1 MYTEPKVYSVEFRT
15 TMLRLRHALEGGHR
29 SLFGRTV
36 RDGRTLF
43 MALDQNKDGAVSREE
58 IAGGLHRL
66 GIQMD
71 TTRAETLMEEIPL
84 DTSGSLPHGSVYAHR
99 CGLLCPC
106 LCCWWWGVTGCC
118 AVRDWKEFMR
128 ASKIEGRRS
137 RSDPNHHHHAQSQL
151 RCGLTIGRV
160 HVPHV

>member
-1 MYTEPKVYSVEFRT
+1 MAKWRW
-15 TMLRLRHALEGGHR
+15 GQ
-29 SLFGRTV
+29 

-99 CGLLCPC
+99 CGTLVCASVGGTM
-106 LCCWWWGVTGCC
+106 GVTGCC
-118 AVRDWKEFMR
+118 GW
-128 ASKIEGRRS
+128 SGIGRSSCAQARS
-137 RSDPNHHHHAQSQL
+137 RAADPGATDDHPLHTTSNAPHSHSCAVGWPSAEPMNLPAVHH
-151 RCGLTIGRV
+151 V
-160 HVPHV
+160 

>member
-1 MYTEPKVYSVEFRT
+1 MNGYGVVSAVQLVYTEPKVYSVEFRT
-15 TMLRLRHALEGGHR
+15 TMLRLRHALEGGQR

-99 CGLLCPC
+99 CGTLVCASV
-106 LCCWWWGVTGCC
+106 GGTMDVTGCC
-118 AVRDWKEFMR
+118 GALSVRLLLVGWW
-128 ASKIEGRRS
+128 
-137 RSDPNHHHHAQSQL
+137 
-151 RCGLTIGRV
+151 V
-160 HVPHV
+160 

>member
-1 MYTEPKVYSVEFRT
+1 MQLVYTEPKVYSVEFRT
-15 TMLRLRHALEGGHR
+15 TMLRLRHALEGGQR

-99 CGLLCPC
+99 CGTLVCASVVAGMVC
-106 LCCWWWGVTGCC
+106 DGVLWL
-118 AVRDWKEFMR
+118 VRDWKEFMR

-137 RSDPNHHHHAQSQL
+137 RCD
-151 RCGLTIGRV
+151 R
-160 HVPHV
+160 

>member
-1 MYTEPKVYSVEFRT
+1 MYSVEFRT

-106 LCCWWWGVTGCC
+106 VCCWWDGGV
-118 AVRDWKEFMR
+118 
-128 ASKIEGRRS
+128 
-137 RSDPNHHHHAQSQL
+137 
-151 RCGLTIGRV
+151 
-160 HVPHV
+160 

>member
-1 MYTEPKVYSVEFRT
+1 MQLVYTEPKVYSVEFRT
-15 TMLRLRHALEGGHR
+15 TMLRLRHALEGGQR

-99 CGLLCPC
+99 CGLLCAGVF
-106 LCCWWWGVTGCC
+106 CWWDGGCDGVLWL
-118 AVRDWKEFMR
+118 VRDWKEFMR

-137 RSDPNHHHHAQSQL
+137 RYD
-151 RCGLTIGRV
+151 R
-160 HVPHV
+160 

>member
-1 MYTEPKVYSVEFRT
+1 MYSVEFRT

-99 CGLLCPC
+99 TPLRTALSVRLLVG
-106 LCCWWWGVTGCC
+106 WWV
-118 AVRDWKEFMR
+118 
-128 ASKIEGRRS
+128 
-137 RSDPNHHHHAQSQL
+137 
-151 RCGLTIGRV
+151 
-160 HVPHV
+160 